1 MRCSEIFEGA
11 IKLLAEVENGYDIS
25 DYTERFPYIIAMFCS
40 EAEEVDRKYR
50 IANDIEANKYNFT
63 PLTMSSDFPL
73 CDALAVPGIYY
84 TASML
89 VSDEN
94 IDSSDRFFDKYCN
107 SLSSIEAGL
116 SGRVEQ
122 IKNVYFD

>member
-11 IKLLAEVENGYDIS
+11 IKLWAEVENGYDIS

-50 IANDIEANKYNFT
+50 IANDIEAMSYTFT
-63 PLTMSSDFPL
+63 PLTMSSEFPL
-73 CDALAVPGIYY
+73 CDALAASGIYY
-84 TASML
+84 TAAML

-94 IDSSDRFFDKYCN
+94 MEASDRFFDKYCS

-116 SGRVEQ
+116 PGRVEQ